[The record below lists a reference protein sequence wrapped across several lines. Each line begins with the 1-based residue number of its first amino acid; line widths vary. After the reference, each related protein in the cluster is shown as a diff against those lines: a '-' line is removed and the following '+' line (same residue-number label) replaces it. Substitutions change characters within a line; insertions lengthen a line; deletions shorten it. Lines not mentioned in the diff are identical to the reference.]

1 MNMSSCC
8 STTYLTTP
16 LPRFVT
22 SSLSNKITISVAE
35 VENDDVFHDF
45 IKDRENGDFVTK
57 IIDSLW
63 LRDVKHIVNV
73 KTQLRSHSSQLYQ
86 ESVDDESEG
95 GFLKLK
101 TTSEWLL
108 GDNTTPVNK
117 KVMYEES
124 SSLVIQE
131 TLQFPIQKVSCGI
144 GGIGIG
150 HTVNNEFCS
159 SCSYKSSDQTATNE
173 LKFALLIIFAGYS
186 VSLPWLTR
194 LKIALGAAKGLAIH
208 ATEQGFVK
216 GLAIHATEQGF
227 AVGMH
232 AALHINLNRNTKKVE
247 VLLSELRWNSINGG
261 AILYLGEPP
270 FIPAYPFV
278 ATLHPM

>member
-108 GDNTTPVNK
+108 GDNTAPVNK

-159 SCSYKSSDQTATNE
+159 SCSYKPGLCLCLFSLDENR
-173 LKFALLIIFAGYS
+173 LLVYEYIAQGNLENHLFGRYS

-232 AALHINLNRNTKKVE
+232 AALHINLNRNTYT
-247 VLLSELRWNSINGG
+247 N
-261 AILYLGEPP
+261 
-270 FIPAYPFV
+270 
-278 ATLHPM
+278 